1 MHNNLLRESHDVVT
15 KQFQKVDAE
24 LAEMRKQRD
33 DFAHNWRA

>member
-24 LAEMRKQRD
+24 LTALKEEKP
-33 DFAHNWRA
+33 